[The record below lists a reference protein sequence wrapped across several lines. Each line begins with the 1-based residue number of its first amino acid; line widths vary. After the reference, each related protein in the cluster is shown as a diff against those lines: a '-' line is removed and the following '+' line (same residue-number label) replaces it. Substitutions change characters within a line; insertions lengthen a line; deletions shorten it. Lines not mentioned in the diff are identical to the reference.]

1 MARLYSKRHG
11 KSKSVR
17 PASKKAPEWCKRTP
31 EEVEALI
38 VKYAR
43 SGESASKIGLILR
56 DQHGIPLVKNITGK
70 RITQILR
77 EKNLAPQYPE
87 DLMNLVRKAQRLKA
101 HLEEHPK
108 DLHSKRGLQLI
119 ESKIHRLTKYY
130 KNRKILPLDWKYT
143 YAAVSSTA
151 R

>member
-1 MARLYSKRHG
+1 MARMHSKRRG

-17 PASKKAPEWCKRTP
+17 PPLKKAPEWCTRTS

-43 SGESASKIGLILR
+43 SGETASKIGLILR
-56 DQHGIPLVKNITGK
+56 DQHGIPLTKNIANK
-70 RITQILR
+70 KITQILR
-77 EKNLAPQYPE
+77 EKGLAPQFPE
-87 DLMNLVRKAQRLKA
+87 DLSNLIRKAQGLKT

-108 DLHSKRGLQLI
+108 DFHSKRGLQLI
-119 ESKIHRLTKYY
+119 ESKIRRLTEYY
-130 KNRKILPLDWKYT
+130 KSKNMLPANWKYT
-143 YAAVSSTA
+143 SMDKAMVI

>member
-1 MARLYSKRHG
+1 MARMHSKKHG

-17 PASKKAPEWCKRTP
+17 PAHKKAPEWCKRTI

-56 DQHGIPLVKNITGK
+56 DQHGIPLVRNIAGK
-70 RITQILR
+70 KITQILR
-77 EKNLAPQYPE
+77 EKDLAPQYPE
-87 DLMNLVRKAQRLKA
+87 DLTNLIRKAQRLKA

-108 DLHSKRGLQLI
+108 DLHSKRGLQLV
-119 ESKIHRLTKYY
+119 ESKIRRLTKYY
-130 KNRKILPLDWKYT
+130 KNRNILPLNWKYT
-143 YAAVSSTA
+143 SSTFSA
-151 R
+151 SLR